1 MHVKHTITDSLKYN
15 SKMADTNVG

>member
-15 SKMADTNVG
+15 SKMADTKVG